1 MLYEDFCLHYHVV
14 SYCRLVKTDG
24 WISKSCYGEWIKDKT
39 AGGPM
44 NSSKFLTNPQ
54 YTVTST
60 SSCSISILLTQN
72 EVVDGR
78 MVDEREYISMYVF
91 TSSVL
96 SSDGHIKSTPRQ
108 KYLIKKC
115 ASFSNTRDTSLEID
129 VRVTYL
135 FFCY

>member
-78 MVDEREYISMYVF
+78 MVDEREYISRFKKFIEIEVK
-91 TSSVL
+91 
-96 SSDGHIKSTPRQ
+96 KS
-108 KYLIKKC
+108 YKKEYPQRNHQ
-115 ASFSNTRDTSLEID
+115 ANGANWSNPIM
-129 VRVTYL
+129 
-135 FFCY
+135 